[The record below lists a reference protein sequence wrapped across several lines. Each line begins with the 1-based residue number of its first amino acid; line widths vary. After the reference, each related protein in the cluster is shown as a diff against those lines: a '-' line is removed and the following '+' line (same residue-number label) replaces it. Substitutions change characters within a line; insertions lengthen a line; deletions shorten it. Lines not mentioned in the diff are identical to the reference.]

1 MKRRVALIVVLLAAL
16 LSWYF
21 WQRSNALDIHGAFNI
36 YGNVDVHQV
45 ELAFRVSGKL
55 SELKAQEGDHVN
67 AGEVL
72 AQLDREPFNNDVA
85 AATADAAAARAQF
98 AKLTH
103 GYRVEEVAQAQASV
117 RQRESD
123 IQNAN
128 QTLARIKQ
136 LANQQLA
143 TAQQVDD
150 ASARARTTEAL
161 LASAKE
167 QLRMLARGSRQEDIA
182 AQEAV
187 LAAANARLAKA
198 QLALSDSTLTA
209 PTTGIIAVRARE
221 IGAIVQA
228 GQTVY
233 TVALVDPVWIRAY
246 VPEPRLGR
254 MQPGMKVTLTT
265 DSSPGKQY
273 EGTVGFISP
282 EAEFTPKNVQTE
294 QVRDS
299 LVYRVRIIAHDPDN
313 VLRQG
318 MPVSV
323 HVPAAK

>member
-1 MKRRVALIVVLLAAL
+1 MKRRVVLIVVVLAAL
-16 LSWYF
+16 LGWYF
-21 WQRSNALDIHGAFNI
+21 WQRSNALDIHAAFNI

-55 SELKAQEGDHVN
+55 SELKAQEGDRVK
-67 AGEVL
+67 AGDIL
-72 AQLDREPFNNDVA
+72 ATLDHEPFNNDVA

-98 AKLTH
+98 SKLTH

-128 QTLARIKQ
+128 QTLARLKQ
-136 LANQQLA
+136 LASQQLA
-143 TAQQVDD
+143 TAQQIDD
-150 ASARARTTEAL
+150 ASARVRTAEAL

-167 QLRMLARGSRQEDIA
+167 LLRMLTRGSRQEDIA
-182 AQEAV
+182 AQEAL

-209 PTTGIIAVRARE
+209 PTAGIIAVRARE
-221 IGAIVQA
+221 AGAIVQA

-233 TVALVDPVWIRAY
+233 SVALIDPVWIRAY

-299 LVYRVRIIAHDPDN
+299 LVYRVRIITNDPDN
-313 VLRQG
+313 VFRQG

-323 HVPAAK
+323 HVPADH